1 MFIFI
6 FLIYHFRDHIRY
18 SEIEFTKILF
28 LNKLIMQM
36 KIVSQSLIFSLTLGS
51 TILTPEAKVTS
62 IEDEVRKT
70 LDAFPLLNFMQSP
83 VLILP
88 TRNQF
93 LCFRKNG
100 YSPFRD
106 NASKGAFRCFFI
118 VDFLLFLAPTRESNP
133 AGQSP
138 NLT

>member
-1 MFIFI
+1 
-6 FLIYHFRDHIRY
+6 
-18 SEIEFTKILF
+18 
-28 LNKLIMQM
+28 MQM
-36 KIVSQSLIFSLTLGS
+36 KIISQSLIFSLTLGS

-93 LCFRKNG
+93 LCFRKT
-100 YSPFRD
+100 
-106 NASKGAFRCFFI
+106 
-118 VDFLLFLAPTRESNP
+118 LLYLIHSCYN
-133 AGQSP
+133 
-138 NLT
+138 